1 MQKISDIEQL
11 ILLSDEQLAELC
23 KKNENAASVLISRYA
38 KFIWKKAHANTTAS
52 AETDDLFQEGL
63 MGLFSAIG
71 SFDARR
77 GTKFLTYANVC
88 ITNKMTTALIK
99 SSQSNKPDDLNIINF
114 ENDLN
119 SDTPES
125 ILLEREQITELFLEI
140 NSLLSEKEWKIFR
153 LYLTGSTYD
162 QMARQLNLSPKV
174 VDNALQRV
182 RRKLK
187 SVWRADNFKLR
198 QSFGLF

>member
-1 MQKISDIEQL
+1 MHTSFSMEQL
-11 ILLSDEQLAELC
+11 ISLSDEELAALC
-23 KKNENAASVLISRYA
+23 KSNESAASVLISRYA
-38 KFIWKKAHANTTAS
+38 KFIWKKAHAISTVS

-63 MGLFSAIG
+63 LGLFNAVST
-71 SFDARR
+71 FDNER
-77 GTKFLTYANVC
+77 GVKFSTYANVC
-88 ITNKMTTALIK
+88 ISNKMTTALVK
-99 SSQSNKPDDLNIINF
+99 SNQSDKSNDLSINEF
-114 ENDLN
+114 ENDLYF
-119 SDTPES
+119 DTPES
-125 ILLEREQITELFLEI
+125 ILLEREQIAELFLEI

-187 SVWRADNFKLR
+187 SVWRADNF
-198 QSFGLF
+198 SN